1 MPLAVWKPLRE
12 VCSWCSSGQSSE
24 VWRSRWP
31 VAVPRPLAEGWMS
44 RWVLGSVLLRR
55 APHRNTGNLGALMS
69 SVWSSECHQNR
80 NNKNQYLL
88 IIHPFS
94 WPPWQTE
101 RFLKF
106 DFSSYPGTK
115 MNSFICLGNSA
126 LRCSTGQFNYGKRLF
141 AFIWQPL
148 WELKLEPLGKLKY
161 RGYLPAIFSVS
172 RGTHNGCWQNW
183 ASFNG
188 AVSLLVFDRES
199 FTFL

>member
-1 MPLAVWKPLRE
+1 MFLRSELWGLKVPLTCGCTQATGRGLDVPL
-12 VCSWCSSGQSSE
+12 GF
-24 VWRSRWP
+24 
-31 VAVPRPLAEGWMS
+31 G
-44 RWVLGSVLLRR
+44 LGS
-55 APHRNTGNLGALMS
+55 APQGPHRNTGNLGALMS

-80 NNKNQYLL
+80 NNKNQCLL

-172 RGTHNGCWQNW
+172 RGTHNGYWQNW

-199 FTFL
+199 FTFH